1 MGFLFDKDTHR
12 STLPVRTISCPR
24 RRNMLCMRVI
34 SGKFSCTAGCAAC
47 RPADAPPRCLPGRR
61 PPVLR
66 SCRSTACHP
75 SDAPPA
81 ACRGTVCLS
90 CDPAEAQLAEA
101 LPAGLAALPEHSLPP
116 LRRSAR
122 CLPGHCLPVLRP
134 GRSTACRS
142 AVRRSCGPP
151 EHCLPERCLPKYRQL
166 TSAARPK
173 FRLPVLRLC
182 RSTARRSA
190 ARRPRYAKKRS
201 SSSRAAMSDSAM
213 RRLSFDLSV

>member
-1 MGFLFDKDTHR
+1 MCG
-12 STLPVRTISCPR
+12 LPPR
-24 RRNMLCMRVI
+24 RRSAPLP
-34 SGKFSCTAGCAAC
+34 AGAL
-47 RPADAPPRCLPGRR
+47 PAGLATLPKHNSPKRCLP
-61 PPVLR
+61 VLR
-66 SCRSTACHP
+66 PCRSTACHP

-101 LPAGLAALPEHSLPP
+101 LSAGLAALPEHCLPE
-116 LRRSAR
+116 R
-122 CLPGHCLPVLRP
+122 CLPKYRQLTSAARPKFRLPVLRP
-134 GRSTACRS
+134 CRSTARRS
-142 AVRRSCGPP
+142 AARRSCGPP

>member
-1 MGFLFDKDTHR
+1 MCG
-12 STLPVRTISCPR
+12 LPPR
-24 RRNMLCMRVI
+24 RRSAPLP
-34 SGKFSCTAGCAAC
+34 AGALPAGLAAL
-47 RPADAPPRCLPGRR
+47 PKHNSPKRCLP
-61 PPVLR
+61 VLR
-66 SCRSTACHP
+66 PCRSTACHP

-90 CDPAEAQLAEA
+90 CDPAEVPSASLTA
-101 LPAGLAALPEHSLPP
+101 LPKHSSPP

-134 GRSTACRS
+134 CGGTTRRS

>member
-47 RPADAPPRCLPGRR
+47 RPADAPPRCLPGHC

-66 SCRSTACHP
+66 PCRSTTRRSA
-75 SDAPPA
+75 
-81 ACRGTVCLS
+81 VCLS
-90 CDPAEAQLAEA
+90 CGPAGAQLAEA
-101 LPAGLAALPEHSLPP
+101 PSAGLATLPEHSLPP

-134 GRSTACRS
+134 CGGTTRRS

>member
-1 MGFLFDKDTHR
+1 MCG
-12 STLPVRTISCPR
+12 LPPR
-24 RRNMLCMRVI
+24 RRSAPLP
-34 SGKFSCTAGCAAC
+34 AG
-47 RPADAPPRCLPGRR
+47 APPAGLATLPKHNSPKRCLP
-61 PPVLR
+61 VLR
-66 SCRSTACHP
+66 PCRSTACHP

-101 LPAGLAALPEHSLPP
+101 PSAGLAALPEHSLPP

-134 GRSTACRS
+134 CGGTTRRS

>member
-1 MGFLFDKDTHR
+1 MRRFPGQWGFF
-12 STLPVRTISCPR
+12 STKIRTEAPCRCGQYLARAGAICSVRGVFPENFLAR
-24 RRNMLCMRVI
+24 RDVRL
-34 SGKFSCTAGCAAC
+34 A
-47 RPADAPPRCLPGRR
+47 APPT
-61 PPVLR
+61 LR
-66 SCRSTACHP
+66 
-75 SDAPPA
+75 PA
-81 ACRGTVCLS
+81 ACRGTARRS

-134 GRSTACRS
+134 CGGTTRRS